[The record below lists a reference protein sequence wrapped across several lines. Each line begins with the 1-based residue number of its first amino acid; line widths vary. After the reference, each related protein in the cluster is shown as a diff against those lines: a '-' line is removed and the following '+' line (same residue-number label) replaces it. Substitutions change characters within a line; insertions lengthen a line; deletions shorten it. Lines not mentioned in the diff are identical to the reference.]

1 MGILNTMI
9 FNAFVFC
16 QIFNEFNARRID
28 QVNVF
33 EDITKHWTFLAII
46 LVTCAMQ
53 VVMVEVLR
61 SFVATDHLTWDQWL
75 ICIGIGALSLPF
87 GVIMHLIPVED
98 AAKKVDPT
106 IAKKAKIRQAL
117 GHEKPFDP
125 QQRPLEPSDELLSN
139 LLDLIHQIHDA
150 KPRPSG
156 ATIQQLLR
164 ETLQRDGI
172 FSTATEPSSD
182 LVSRLYRIMEDDE
195 EIEAEEQLQV
205 DVVQDDGLEH
215 SELQLK
221 QLYAQGVEF
230 DGMAKRR
237 FRRAALCVI
246 AANRFGMLIRHADLI
261 DDSKIQQLVIDC

>member
-1 MGILNTMI
+1 MCPKWDELEEHATRIEDLSEKRATTILNTMI

-33 EDITKHWTFLAII
+33 EGITKHWTFLAII

-98 AAKKVDPT
+98 AAKKVDPA

-139 LLDLIHQIHDA
+139 LLDLIDR
-150 KPRPSG
+150 RPSG

-195 EIEAEEQLQV
+195 EEIEAEGQLQV
-205 DVVQDDGLEH
+205 DMVQDDGFELN
-215 SELQLK
+215 ELQLK
-221 QLYAQGVEF
+221 RLDHFV
-230 DGMAKRR
+230 
-237 FRRAALCVI
+237 
-246 AANRFGMLIRHADLI
+246 
-261 DDSKIQQLVIDC
+261 DC